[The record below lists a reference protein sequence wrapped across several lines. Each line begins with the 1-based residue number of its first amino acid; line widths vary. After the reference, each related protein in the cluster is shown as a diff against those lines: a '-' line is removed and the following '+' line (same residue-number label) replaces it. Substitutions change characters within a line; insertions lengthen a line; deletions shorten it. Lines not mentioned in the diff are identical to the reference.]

1 MCKVVTIWQSIW
13 KLYCCKINKS
23 SLWLHTSTKVGIPLH
38 TLHEPTLCIQI
49 NLYFH
54 KRCYLLIF
62 IIKTVFCSCD
72 VVKHPVL
79 FSCNGKWFK
88 TFWIQMA
95 MHIFFI
101 VFIYSHKFCQATRV
115 SCKSVQYSCWK
126 INWTNHKA
134 SLVEVITKVWLKGC
148 TAG

>member
-1 MCKVVTIWQSIW
+1 MLSSNTHDDAVTFSPQNSTTEYQNVEEVYKVKSKAWNPLKAFHLYWMRKVVTKIWQSIW

-23 SLWLHTSTKVGIPLH
+23 SLWLHTSTKVGNPLR

-88 TFWIQMA
+88 TFWIQVA
-95 MHIFFI
+95 MHIF
-101 VFIYSHKFCQATRV
+101 
-115 SCKSVQYSCWK
+115 
-126 INWTNHKA
+126 
-134 SLVEVITKVWLKGC
+134 L
-148 TAG
+148 